1 LDRQENNPAIRIL
14 EIILALVL
22 LGSMFLAGWRVY
34 RSLPA
39 GMPAEVQVNEAAAN
53 SELTIVWRDGLT
65 DGEARIELYP
75 IDFAAV
81 DRDFRASVR
90 PGKTLDDYL
99 GQRLKSLTPVRLRV
113 SPNGR
118 AVTRLSEG
126 NWWMRAISITS
137 SGEAME
143 WRVPVLISQRR
154 HTIELSKDNAY
165 ERAKKF

>member
-1 LDRQENNPAIRIL
+1 MQQDNPAIRIL
-14 EIILALVL
+14 KIILALAL
-22 LGSMFLAGWRVY
+22 LSSLFFAGWRVY

-39 GMPAEVQVNEAAAN
+39 LAPGQVQVNEAAAN

-65 DGEARIELYP
+65 DGETRIELYP

-81 DRDFRASVR
+81 DRDFRRNGR

-99 GQRLKSLTPVRLRV
+99 GQRLKSLTPVRVRV
-113 SPNGR
+113 NQNGR
-118 AVTRLSEG
+118 AVARLSEG
-126 NWWMRAISITS
+126 NWWMRAISVSTN
-137 SGEAME
+137 GEATE
-143 WRVPVLISQRR
+143 WRVPVLISQRS

>member
-1 LDRQENNPAIRIL
+1 MQEKNPAIRIV
-14 EIILALVL
+14 EVILAFAL
-22 LGSMFLAGWRVY
+22 LGSLFFAGWRVY

-39 GMPAEVQVNEAAAN
+39 AVPGQVQVNEAAAN

-65 DGEARIELYP
+65 DGETRIELYP

-81 DRDFRASVR
+81 DRDFRANIR
-90 PGKTLDDYL
+90 TGKTLDDYL
-99 GQRLKSLTPVRLRV
+99 AQRLKSLTPVRLRAN
-113 SPNGR
+113 PNGR

-126 NWWMRAISITS
+126 NWWMRAISTTS
-137 SGEAME
+137 NGEAME
-143 WRVPVLISQRR
+143 WRVPVLISQRT

>member
-1 LDRQENNPAIRIL
+1 MESNPLIRIL
-14 EIILALVL
+14 KIVVALAL
-22 LGSMFLAGWRVY
+22 LGGLFFAGWRVY
-34 RSLPA
+34 RSQPA
-39 GMPAEVQVNEAAAN
+39 VGPRQVQVNEAAAN

-65 DGEARIELYP
+65 DGETRVELYP

-81 DRDFRASVR
+81 DRDFRANNR

-99 GQRLKSLTPVRLRV
+99 GQRLKSLTPVSVRV
-113 SPNGR
+113 NSNGR

-126 NWWMRAISITS
+126 NWWMRAISTTS
-137 SGEAME
+137 SGEALE
-143 WRVPVLISQRR
+143 WRVPVLISQRT

>member
-1 LDRQENNPAIRIL
+1 VQEMNSAIRVLTIV
-14 EIILALVL
+14 LALAL

-39 GMPAEVQVNEAAAN
+39 GMLGQVQVNEAAAN

-65 DGEARIELYP
+65 DGETQIELYP

-81 DRDFRASVR
+81 DRDFRANVR

-99 GQRLKSLTPVRLRV
+99 GQRLKSLTPVRLQV
-113 SPNGR
+113 SPSGR

-126 NWWMRAISITS
+126 NWWMRAISTTS

-143 WRVPVLISQRR
+143 WRVPVLISQRT